1 MSSLR
6 GRAGSSSASSTP
18 TRTVATRQSRS
29 RRRLRVLEGKKL
41 PYLLV
46 LPALCFELL
55 IHIVPLLAGVG
66 ISFLKLTQF
75 YIRDWSQARWA
86 GVKNYDLALQL
97 RSPIGRDVLHSF
109 EITVAFTVLVVGFA
123 WALGMLGALIVN
135 SEFRGHRWFAR
146 CFWFRMRCRSMWRS
160 LAGASCSI
168 ATTGR

>member
-1 MSSLR
+1 MPSLR
-6 GRAGSSSASSTP
+6 GRAGSSSTPSTP
-18 TRTVATRQSRS
+18 TRTVATRQTRS

-55 IHIVPLLAGVG
+55 IHIIPLLAGVG

-75 YIRDWSQARWA
+75 YIRNWTQAPWA

-97 RSPIGRDVLHSF
+97 HSPIGRDVLHSF

-135 SEFRGHRWFAR
+135 AEFRGHRWFR
-146 CFWFRMRCRSMWRS
+146 TLF
-160 LAGASCSI
+160 LI
-168 ATTGR
+168 P